1 MAEDFVVARNPDPD
15 STLSYL
21 VRVPLPGRPV
31 VLKAREPWPRT
42 SKVYCHRAEG
52 WPEDV
57 EVVERVPVRSCERR
71 GGAIDLVLDRAREN
85 RSQFVMTRVR
95 GREAIFW
102 QSARTAKQARP
113 AVRPP
118 TARAAGLERFTVLVD
133 AHERYPYRF
142 AGQQVDVERRA
153 LPAGDYGVQLD
164 GVLVAA
170 VERKSLADLISSL
183 TTGRLRFAMG
193 ELAALPRAAV
203 VVEDRWSQ
211 VFKQQHV
218 RPALVA
224 DGLAELAARYPAV
237 PVFFAETRPLAEE
250 WTYRWLAAA
259 LIAAE
264 EERGGSAR
272 LDALVA
278 VPDLPSVDVAQPP
291 PGDHRGAPPVAV
303 VRAWALAQG
312 LPVSDRGRLRAD
324 VVAAYLAAQAPRRAA
339 ADDHAEGVVQP
350 PTDADDLHLL
360 HDHQG

>member
-1 MAEDFVVARNPDPD
+1 MAEDFLVARNPDAD
-15 STLSYL
+15 SKLPYL

-52 WPEDV
+52 WPADAD
-57 EVVERVPVRSCERR
+57 VVERVPVRSCERR

-113 AVRPP
+113 AVRTP
-118 TARAAGLERFTVLVD
+118 TARAGGLERFTVLVD

-142 AGQQVDVERRA
+142 SGQQVDVQRRA
-153 LPAGDYGVQLD
+153 LPAGDYGVELD
-164 GVLVAA
+164 GALVAS
-170 VERKSLADLISSL
+170 VERKSLPDLTSSL
-183 TTGRLRFAMG
+183 TSGRLRYAMG

-218 RPALVA
+218 RPSLVA

-259 LIAAE
+259 LVAAE

-272 LDALVA
+272 LDELVA
-278 VPDLPSVDVAQPP
+278 VADLPAVDVVRPEPA
-291 PGDHRGAPPVAV
+291 HAASPPVAV

-312 LPVSDRGRLRAD
+312 LAVSDRGRLRAD
-324 VVAAYLAAQAPRRAA
+324 VVAAFLAAQQPDATSTPARPPE
-339 ADDHAEGVVQP
+339 EGPAQ
-350 PTDADDLHLL
+350 LSEEWM
-360 HDHQG
+360 